1 MENRDLL
8 LLSSS
13 KVGDTPYL
21 SHALQF
27 IEQHLAYANNIIF
40 IPYAGIG
47 MTYDE
52 YTEKV
57 NLALRSINKS
67 VTSLH
72 TFTDKKEAIE
82 NADAII
88 VGGGNTFSL
97 LKKLYESELID
108 EIKTAVNSHGV
119 KYIGWSAGANI
130 SGLSIKTTNDMPI
143 EQPISFEALALVNCQ
158 LNPHYSEYKPPGFNG
173 ETREQRL
180 TEFMTIEPET
190 LVIGLVE
197 GSALQVK
204 GKTYQYLTADNI
216 DQPLYLFKGGIKRS
230 VLTAPDNLDI

>member
-1 MENRDLL
+1 MKNRDLL

-13 KVGDTPYL
+13 KVGNTPYL
-21 SHALQF
+21 SHALQC
-27 IEQHLAYANNIIF
+27 IEQHLTQSSNIIF

-47 MTYDE
+47 MSYDE

-57 NLALRSINKS
+57 NLALRPINKS
-67 VTSLH
+67 VTGLH
-72 TFTDKKEAIE
+72 TFTDQKEAIKS
-82 NADAII
+82 ADAII

-97 LKKLYESELID
+97 LKKLYESELI
-108 EIKTAVNSHGV
+108 EGIKTAVNALGV

-143 EQPISFEALALVNCQ
+143 EQPFSFEALALVNCQ

-180 TEFMTIEPET
+180 AEFMIVEPET

-197 GSALQVK
+197 GSALQIN
-204 GKTYQYLTADNI
+204 GETYQYLTADNI
-216 DQPLYLFKGGIKRS
+216 DEPMYLFKGGIKRA